1 MRKRCNEMKKIWIII
16 LAAFLPIT
24 AKSKEII
31 TYQVKKELFGTYYE
45 KAEEQLKNMSLEEKV
60 GQLFLARMNDE
71 REEEIKSIHPGGYVL
86 FAKDFENKTK
96 EMVKEEITKYQGQSK
111 IPLILAVDE
120 EGGTVT
126 RVSRYKNF
134 RSSKFPSNRELYQE
148 GGFEKIE
155 QIETEKIALLKELG
169 LNLNLAPVADI
180 STNIN
185 DYMYKRSL
193 GQDKIVTSEFI
204 QRVVKLD
211 NDKNFA
217 SCLKHFPGY
226 GNNVDTHTGIAI
238 DNRAYASFTENDY
251 LPFQAGI
258 KEGVPAIL
266 VSHNIIT
273 ALDETMPSSL
283 SKTVH
288 KELRE
293 KLEFTGL
300 IITDD
305 LIMDAI
311 KKYKGE
317 ENSAVLAVLALNDL
331 IITSNLKEDYEAV
344 LNAVKNEK
352 IDIETIDIA
361 VRRIIAFKYQYHI
374 I

>member
-1 MRKRCNEMKKIWIII
+1 
-16 LAAFLPIT
+16 
-24 AKSKEII
+24 
-31 TYQVKKELFGTYYE
+31 
-45 KAEEQLKNMSLEEKV
+45 
-60 GQLFLARMNDE
+60 
-71 REEEIKSIHPGGYVL
+71 
-86 FAKDFENKTK
+86 
-96 EMVKEEITKYQGQSK
+96 MV
-111 IPLILAVDE
+111 
-120 EGGTVT
+120 
-126 RVSRYKNF
+126 
-134 RSSKFPSNRELYQE
+134 
-148 GGFEKIE
+148 
-155 QIETEKIALLKELG
+155 
-169 LNLNLAPVADI
+169 
-180 STNIN
+180 
-185 DYMYKRSL
+185 
-193 GQDKIVTSEFI
+193 
-204 QRVVKLD
+204 
-211 NDKNFA
+211 
-217 SCLKHFPGY
+217 
-226 GNNVDTHTGIAI
+226 NNVDTHTGIAI